1 MKVIPFDDT
10 TGWVVDH
17 PTGDL
22 SFKHLVGGEPGTLDN
37 FMYILARQ
45 DRDFL
50 MPRHRH
56 NFEQIRLPIR
66 GSMNIGRGIELAEGD
81 VGYFVEGLPYGPQ
94 EDLLGAAKPG
104 ERKQLVLQFGGAS
117 NYGFMSIQE
126 RRKARDELAKVG
138 TWIGPNFQMPGK
150 KIEWGLN
157 TIWRHVYGVKLK
169 YPKPRYKNVI
179 VACPKRFNWIA
190 IPGARG
196 VEHKYLGAFS
206 ERGVWTEFVKL
217 NAGAKWSTTD
227 ARARRLLVVL
237 SGAGTAEGQPAGYLT
252 TIQADMGETLQ
263 LTATEEMQLFMIG
276 LPPISPPVVESDQY
290 DETEMLPEDEPA

>member
-1 MKVIPFDDT
+1 MKVIPYDDS

-22 SFKHLVGGEPGTLDN
+22 SFKHLAGGVPGMVDN

-45 DRDFL
+45 DRDFR

-66 GSMNIGRGIELAEGD
+66 GAMNIGRGIVLAEGD

-94 EDLLGAAKPG
+94 EDLLGAAQPG

-117 NYGFMSIQE
+117 NYGFMSIEE

-138 TWIGPNFQMPGK
+138 TWIGPNYQAPGK
-150 KIEWGLN
+150 KLEWGLN
-157 TIWRHVYGVKLK
+157 AIWRHVYGTKLK

-179 VACPKRFNWIA
+179 VACPKRFNWTA
-190 IPGARG
+190 VAGASG
-196 VEHKYLGAFS
+196 VERKYLGAFS

-217 NAGAKWSTTD
+217 HAGADWVSTD
-227 ARARRLLVVL
+227 SRARRLLVVL
-237 SGAGTAEGQPAGYLT
+237 AGSGTAAGQAAGYLT
-252 TIQADMGETLQ
+252 TIQADAGDTLRLTAAAELQ
-263 LTATEEMQLFMIG
+263 LFLIG
-276 LPPISPPVVESDQY
+276 LPPIAPPVHESDQY
-290 DETEMLPEDEPA
+290 DETEVLPEDEPA